1 MTTEPQSAVAAP
13 RTRDSVGS
21 YEEILAA
28 AVRTTGLEDL
38 GDEQHEEGLR
48 VLLED
53 YAGAA
58 GLTPVGNHRLRGSVK
73 GLLVAKLLAQQGFAD
88 HPEHADVP
96 IERPVFVTGLP
107 RSGTTLL
114 QRLLTAGPRAQGLEQ
129 WLADLPQPRPPR
141 SSWDDHPIFAAM
153 QTGYR
158 AFHEANPELAG
169 IHYSDAASHEECWRL
184 LQHAGTSA
192 AFETQAY
199 TPAYASWLQD
209 ADWAPAYRHHRRLLQ
224 LIGLHDAEKR
234 WVLKNPSHLYS
245 LDALLEEYPDA
256 LVVVTHR
263 DPVTCAA
270 SMCSLA
276 EASTRG
282 TSTVFVG
289 ETIGRTQVDLL
300 ARQQERYRASRS
312 TRPEAFLDVAYEDL
326 VADPLAVVEQVH
338 AAAGMAWD
346 DAVQAA
352 VRTELEESRSGP
364 RAPRHSYALA
374 DYGLTEQQVRDRLG

>member
-1 MTTEPQSAVAAP
+1 MTTEVAAP
-13 RTRDSVGS
+13 RVRDSVGS

-28 AVRTTGLEDL
+28 AVRTTGLDDL
-38 GDEQHEEGLR
+38 GDAVHEEGVR

-53 YAGAA
+53 YAAAA
-58 GLTPVGNHRLRGSVK
+58 GLTPVGNHRMRGSVK
-73 GLLVAKLLAQQGFAD
+73 GLLVAKLLAQRGFVD
-88 HPEHADVP
+88 HPEHVDVR

-114 QRLLTAGPRAQGLEQ
+114 QRLLTAGPGAQGLEQ

-141 SSWDDHPIFAAM
+141 ETWDEHPIFAAM
-153 QTGYR
+153 QAGYR
-158 AFHEANPELAG
+158 AFHAANPELAG

-199 TPAYASWLQD
+199 TPAYARWLQG
-209 ADWAPAYRHHRRLLQ
+209 ADWSPAYRAHRRLLQ
-224 LIGLHDAEKR
+224 LIGLDDAEKR
-234 WVLKNPSHLYS
+234 WVLKNPSHLYA
-245 LDALLEEYPDA
+245 LEALLAEYPDA

-263 DPVTCAA
+263 DPVTCVA

-276 EASTRG
+276 EASTRD

-289 ETIGRTQVDLL
+289 ETIGRTQLDLL
-300 ARQQERYRASRS
+300 ARQQERYRAARAAH
-312 TRPEAFLDVAYEDL
+312 PDAFLDVTYEDL
-326 VADPLAVVEQVH
+326 VAAPLAVVEQVH

-346 DAVQAA
+346 ERIEAA
-352 VRTELEESRSGP
+352 ARAELEASRSGP
-364 RAPRHSYALA
+364 RAPRHSYTLA